1 MPDDPTV
8 TRRTSLRQR
17 FDWIVTQVPAWPNS
31 TKPPPGHVNK
41 DELLRVLDRP
51 DIPLHT
57 NGTEN
62 AVRSFVTKR
71 RISDDTRS
79 AAGKQARDA
88 SLKLLK
94 TCSKLAT
101 PFRANL

>member
-1 MPDDPTV
+1 MALLPNRSAWSFNSPEADNLSLFAGCTTKQSFILMAL

-17 FDWIVTQVPAWPNS
+17 FDWIVTRVPALSNS
-31 TKPPPGHVNK
+31 TKPPPGHANM

-71 RISDDTRS
+71 RIS
-79 AAGKQARDA
+79 
-88 SLKLLK
+88 
-94 TCSKLAT
+94 
-101 PFRANL
+101 